1 MPGNSFGQ
9 IFKITTF
16 GESHGPGLG
25 VVVDG
30 CPSRIKLCT
39 ADFES
44 AMTRRRPGRQ
54 IYDSPRQEPDRVE
67 ILSGI
72 FEDQTTGAPITLYI
86 HHQDA
91 DSKPYDILRQ
101 LFRPGHADYAYFK
114 KYGHFD
120 FRGGGRSSARE
131 TAARVAAGVVAQKV
145 LSPLGVEIQAYSLEI
160 GGIRAEKTDLVYAR
174 QNPFYFP
181 DPALNS
187 KVEQAL
193 QQAKEEGDSLGGIV
207 EARVRGCPAGLGE
220 PVFDKLDADLA
231 KAVMSLGAVKGCEI
245 GDGFA
250 VAGLKGSQN
259 NDAITPA
266 GFTTNHSGG
275 ILGGI
280 STGAD
285 IILRAAVKPIP
296 SITIEQQTIDRHLQP
311 ARLKMTGRF
320 DTTAVPRMVPVVE
333 AMISLVLADH
343 YLRHRA
349 GK

>member
-44 AMTRRRPGRQ
+44 AMARRRPGRQ

-67 ILSGI
+67 ILSGV

-86 HHQDA
+86 HNQDA

-160 GGIRAEKTDLVYAR
+160 GGIRAE
-174 QNPFYFP
+174 
-181 DPALNS
+181 
-187 KVEQAL
+187 
-193 QQAKEEGDSLGGIV
+193 
-207 EARVRGCPAGLGE
+207 
-220 PVFDKLDADLA
+220 
-231 KAVMSLGAVKGCEI
+231 
-245 GDGFA
+245 
-250 VAGLKGSQN
+250 
-259 NDAITPA
+259 
-266 GFTTNHSGG
+266 
-275 ILGGI
+275 
-280 STGAD
+280 
-285 IILRAAVKPIP
+285 
-296 SITIEQQTIDRHLQP
+296 
-311 ARLKMTGRF
+311 
-320 DTTAVPRMVPVVE
+320 
-333 AMISLVLADH
+333 
-343 YLRHRA
+343 
-349 GK
+349 